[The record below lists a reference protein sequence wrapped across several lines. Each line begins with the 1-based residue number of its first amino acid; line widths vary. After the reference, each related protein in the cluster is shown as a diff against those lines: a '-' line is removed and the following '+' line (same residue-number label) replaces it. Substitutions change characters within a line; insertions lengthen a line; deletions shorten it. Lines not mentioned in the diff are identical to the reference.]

1 MCKLLNGCMEV
12 GNIKMRELKLKVP
25 EKRRVW
31 VKNLA

>member
-1 MCKLLNGCMEV
+1 MEV

>member
-1 MCKLLNGCMEV
+1 MCKLLNGGMEV
-12 GNIKMRELKLKVP
+12 GNTKVKELKLKVP